1 MLLENTKTKIL
12 KIEHIRFMPGM
23 QRVDGTTTVL
33 IPTSKGEPAKRG
45 PLQDHPQFKDFLSA
59 GVFKVITKKAGGTGR
74 PTGDP
79 AKMGSS
85 EAITV
90 IEQMFSIAA
99 LNTLIDNEKK
109 KPNPRADVI
118 AAADKQISVLNA
130 SDDD

>member
-23 QRVDGTTTVL
+23 QRIDGSTTVL
-33 IPTSKGEPAKRG
+33 IPTSKGESAKRG

-79 AKMGSS
+79 AKMGSK
-85 EAITV
+85 EAIEV
-90 IEQMFSIAA
+90 IEEMFSIAA
-99 LNTLIDNEKK
+99 LNKLIENEKK
-109 KPNPRADVI
+109 KPNPRTDVI
-118 AAADKQISVLNA
+118 TAADKQISVLNA